1 MNMDTLITIGV
12 VLYIIFSIRKAMS
25 HGKKAP
31 GDTPSTGLKAK
42 LRDMAEQIKQ
52 EIEKANQQMQAQAP
66 APPPLPVG
74 HKPVEIYDDYDE
86 DEEDDD
92 EEEDEDRLWNASQEE
107 DVAVEDIPPRVL
119 RQSVLYE
126 TAQIPSGS
134 RFEHEEQDEEDH
146 RNKRRSV
153 VQEVLA
159 PSVCRRRRAAVIK
172 ARGKRQLR
180 QAVIWSEIL
189 AKPISLK
196 K

>member
-1 MNMDTLITIGV
+1 MNFDTLITIGV
-12 VLYIIFSIRKAMS
+12 ILYIIFSIRKAMS

-52 EIEKANQQMQAQAP
+52 EIEKANQQMQAEVP
-66 APPPLPVG
+66 APPPLPAG
-74 HKPVEIYDDYDE
+74 HQSIEVYDDEEDEDE
-86 DEEDDD
+86 DEE
-92 EEEDEDRLWNASQEE
+92 EEEEDRLWNASQEE
-107 DVAVEDIPPRVL
+107 DVALEDTPPRVL
-119 RQSVLYE
+119 RQSVLYD
-126 TAQIPSGS
+126 TTPIPSAS

-153 VQEVLA
+153 VLPPPR

-189 AKPISLK
+189 AKPTALK
-196 K
+196 

>member
-1 MNMDTLITIGV
+1 MNFDTLITIGV
-12 VLYIIFSIRKAMS
+12 ILYIIFSIRKAMS

-52 EIEKANQQMQAQAP
+52 EIEKANQQMQAEVP
-66 APPPLPVG
+66 APPPLPAG
-74 HKPVEIYDDYDE
+74 HQSIEVYDDEEDE
-86 DEEDDD
+86 DEE
-92 EEEDEDRLWNASQEE
+92 EEDRLWNASQEE
-107 DVAVEDIPPRVL
+107 DVALEDTPPRVL
-119 RQSVLYE
+119 RQSVLYD
-126 TAQIPSGS
+126 TTPIPSAS

-153 VQEVLA
+153 VLPPPR

-189 AKPISLK
+189 AKPTALK
-196 K
+196 